1 MAGLSDGVMVISNPN
16 AAGSHCSRTA
26 NTRISI
32 IPIQKYGIAVVITKT
47 GGTTLSRR
55 LPRRQAATMPIPVP
69 STNARIVV
77 MPTRPSVHG
86 IASRMTRPT
95 DAG

>member
-1 MAGLSDGVMVISNPN
+1 M
-16 AAGSHCSRTA
+16 
-26 NTRISI
+26 
-32 IPIQKYGIAVVITKT
+32 VITKT
-47 GGTTLSRR
+47 GGTMLSSWP
-55 LPRRQAATMPIPVP
+55 PRRQAATIPMPVP

-95 DAG
+95 DCG